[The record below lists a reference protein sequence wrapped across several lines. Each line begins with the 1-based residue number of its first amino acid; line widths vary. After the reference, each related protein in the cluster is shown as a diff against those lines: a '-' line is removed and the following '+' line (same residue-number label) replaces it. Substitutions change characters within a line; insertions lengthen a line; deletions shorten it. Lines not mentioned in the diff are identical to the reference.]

1 MGRSGCMGKIGKIGC
16 LSAGVLVVLCLNRR
30 VDAARLAV
38 ELTFPNLV
46 EYLDWEEI
54 KLPITAEIEHT
65 IVEETSDLDIPLT
78 GMDEELRE
86 QLAEEKQLA
95 FETLL
100 EEEEISQAVLPEESF
115 GGGYSKEQL
124 NDYDFLISRI
134 YNVDAS
140 TKTDSAQ
147 LNAEKLLAYDFHVEK
162 EVEGPQ
168 ILIYHTHSQEFFS
181 DSIPGDEGTSIVGM
195 GSYLT
200 TLLQQQ
206 GFTVI
211 HHKECFDLV
220 DGELDRNKA
229 YTRAEPVIRGILEE
243 NPDIQ
248 LVIDLHRD
256 GVGENVH
263 LVKEI
268 DGKPTAQVMFFNG
281 LSYSAKNGVIDY
293 LSNPYLENNLA
304 LTMQMKL
311 ASDSVFPGFARKIYL
326 KSLRFNLHL
335 HPGAMLIEAGAQTN
349 TVEEMRN
356 AMEVL
361 AKVLADVLY

>member
-1 MGRSGCMGKIGKIGC
+1 MGGIGKLGC
-16 LSAGVLVVLCLNRR
+16 LVTGILLMLCIGKRT
-30 VDAARLAV
+30 DASKLAV
-38 ELTFPNLV
+38 QITFPNLTD
-46 EYLDWEEI
+46 YLEWNEVD
-54 KLPITAEIEHT
+54 LPITAELEKT
-65 IVEETSDLDIPLT
+65 IVESLKEGEKLLQEDNQ
-78 GMDEELRE
+78 ELRE
-86 QLAEEKQLA
+86 QLAEENRLS

-100 EEEEISQAVLPEESF
+100 EEEETSQLAQKEETIEDA
-115 GGGYSKEQL
+115 YTKEQL
-124 NDYDFLISRI
+124 NDYEFLISRI
-134 YNVDAS
+134 YNVDGNTS
-140 TKTDSAQ
+140 TNPGQ
-147 LNAEKLLAYDFHVEK
+147 LNAEKLLQYDFHVDK
-162 EVEGPQ
+162 NNDGPQ
-168 ILIYHTHSQEFFS
+168 ILIYHTHSQETFA

-206 GFTVI
+206 GFIVL
-211 HHKECFDLV
+211 HNKDVFDME

-229 YTRAEPVIRGILEE
+229 YTRAEPVIRQILEE
-243 NPDIQ
+243 NPGIQ

-268 DGKPTAQVMFFNG
+268 DGKMAAQVMFFNG
-281 LSYSAKNGVIDY
+281 MSYSAKNGSISY
-293 LSNPYLENNLA
+293 LPNPYLENNLA

-311 ASDSVFPGFARKIYL
+311 ASDRLEPGFARKIYL

-361 AKVLADVLY
+361 ARVIVDVIY

>member
-1 MGRSGCMGKIGKIGC
+1 MGRFGKLGCLFAGILLMLCIGKRI
-16 LSAGVLVVLCLNRR
+16 
-30 VDAARLAV
+30 DASKLAV
-38 ELTFPNLV
+38 QIVFPNLV
-46 EYLDWEEI
+46 NYLEWNAVD
-54 KLPITAEIEHT
+54 LPITAELEKT
-65 IVEETSDLDIPLT
+65 IVESLEEEKFFLKED
-78 GMDEELRE
+78 GDEQRK
-86 QLAEEKQLA
+86 QLAEENRLS

-100 EEEEISQAVLPEESF
+100 EEEETSQLVQKEEMMETA
-115 GGGYSKEQL
+115 YTKEQL
-124 NDYDFLISRI
+124 NDYEFLISRI
-134 YNVDAS
+134 YNVDAGTS
-140 TKTDSAQ
+140 TNSAQ
-147 LNAEKLLAYDFHVEK
+147 LNAEKLLQYDFHIDRK
-162 EVEGPQ
+162 AEGPQ
-168 ILIYHTHSQEFFS
+168 ILIYHTHSQEAFA

-206 GFTVI
+206 GFIVMHNKDI
-211 HHKECFDLV
+211 FDME

-229 YTRAEPVIRGILEE
+229 YTRAEPVIREILDE
-243 NPDIQ
+243 NPGIQ

-256 GVGENVH
+256 GVGENVR

-268 DGKPTAQVMFFNG
+268 GGKPTAQVMFFNG
-281 LSYSAKNGVIDY
+281 MSYSAKNGSIGY
-293 LSNPYLENNLA
+293 LPNPYLENNLA

-311 ASDSVFPGFARKIYL
+311 ASDRLEPGFARKIYL

-361 AKVLADVLY
+361 ARVIADVIY

>member
-1 MGRSGCMGKIGKIGC
+1 MGRFGKFGC
-16 LSAGVLVVLCLNRR
+16 LCLMVLFILCIGRR
-30 VDAARLAV
+30 IDASEMAV
-38 ELTFPNLV
+38 ALIFPNLADTM
-46 EYLDWEEI
+46 EWGTEE
-54 KLPITAEIEHT
+54 LPITSEIEET
-65 IVEETSDLDIPLT
+65 IVEAQGEQKLPVE
-78 GMDEELRE
+78 DEENELRE
-86 QLAEEKQLA
+86 QLAQENQLS

-100 EEEEISQAVLPEESF
+100 EEEETSQLEAPEQPVEAV
-115 GGGYSKEQL
+115 YTQDQL
-124 NDYDFLISRI
+124 KDYDFLISRL
-134 YNVDAS
+134 YNVDSS
-140 TKTDSAQ
+140 TKITSQQ
-147 LNAEKLLAYDFHVEK
+147 LNSEKLLSYDFHVDK
-162 EVEGPQ
+162 ETEGAQ
-168 ILIYHTHSQEFFS
+168 ILIYHTHSQEAFA
-181 DSIPGDEGTSIVGM
+181 DSIPGDENTTIVGM

-206 GFTVI
+206 GFKVI
-211 HHKECFDLV
+211 HNKDVFDMV

-229 YTRAEPVIRGILEE
+229 YTRAEPVISQILAE

-248 LVIDLHRD
+248 IVIDLHRD
-256 GVGENVH
+256 GVGDNVH

-281 LSYSAKNGVIDY
+281 LSYSAKNGNIDY
-293 LSNPYLENNLA
+293 LPNPYIENNLA

-311 ASDSVFPGFARKIYL
+311 ASDSLVPGFARKVYL

-361 AKVLADVLY
+361 ARVLAGVLY